1 MSTDYYLQFLEKN
14 NKGQRVSLLTEAPFD
29 YEDSDEGLLPS
40 SMENIPFRSTVD
52 KTAIRGG
59 MELPVMDIPSL
70 REYLFK
76 NSNGYDNDLNHSICV
91 LGDPGMGKSAIILDT
106 AKHICQSRYNGTRE
120 FIELV
125 KLGSNEDK
133 FTEVYENPDK
143 YYIFIDV
150 RMTAYEKYELK
161 GTPFKSQTKKDTMD
175 SLFETWMVVLFLP
188 NAAGMLFLDEINQA
202 ETGTQTALYGL
213 LHKDERMISGRR
225 IANKEAWTVHGA
237 GNLPESGLGVE
248 KMLDALRDRFKS
260 VWLEIDF
267 KSWKEWADTVKVTK
281 RDGTE
286 HSLIHPL
293 VMGFL
298 KQMKEAQSEEEF
310 KTTFIKQ
317 GGNKKSIGHNAP
329 NPRNFVA
336 LSEFIYTQD
345 FITNAANKRLA
356 GEIAEL
362 TSNYETLIDGTP
374 EKARA
379 NAQLQSK
386 KSELDKILAE
396 TYLKDIIQDTQAKIN
411 SKWASRFKEYIMSI
425 NNNIKGIFK
434 FSSDSEARDSI
445 IQKLTYASKTS
456 TGKSKGGTAQQVTS
470 GMGQLKNLFQSIM
483 RQFITNCGLGDYVT
497 GKVPIPHPHGNEK
510 KYKEFADSIPVSFN
524 KDIDNEFKTISR
536 IYSIINTQIA
546 ENARDLAAVTYSYLA
561 NAKHNDI
568 ELFPLFKLALDKN
581 LTPAQ
586 QQKIKDDRG
595 KDIEFSQ
602 QEMKDAMAS
611 LQRKLSEHFNDDN
624 EEEEGASSEDEEE
637 EGASLEEINILVQ
650 QSLKF
655 LTHP

>member
-1 MSTDYYLQFLEKN
+1 MSTDYYLRFLEKN

-29 YEDSDEGLLPS
+29 FQDSDEGLLPS
-40 SMENIPFRSTVD
+40 SMENRTFKSTVD

-76 NSNGYDNDLNHSICV
+76 NSNGYDDGLNHSICV

-106 AKHICQSRYNGTRE
+106 AKNICQTRYKGTRE

-161 GTPFKSQTKKDTMD
+161 GMPFKSETKKDTMD
-175 SLFETWMVVLFLP
+175 SSFETWMAVLFLP
-188 NAAGMLFLDEINQA
+188 NAAGMLFLDEINQSEA
-202 ETGTQTALYGL
+202 GTQTALYGL
-213 LHKDERMISGRR
+213 LHKDERQISGRA

-237 GNLPESGLGVE
+237 GNLPEDGLGVE
-248 KMLDALRDRFKS
+248 KMLAALRDRFKS

-267 KSWKEWADTVKVTK
+267 KNWKEWADTVKVTNK
-281 RDGTE
+281 DGTQ

-293 VMGFL
+293 IMGFL

-317 GGNKKSIGHNAP
+317 GGKKEIGNNAP

-362 TSNYETLIDGTP
+362 TSNYETLTDGTP

-379 NAQLQSK
+379 NAQLESK
-386 KSELDKILAE
+386 KNELDKILDV
-396 TYLKDIIQDTQAKIN
+396 TYLKDIIQDAQAKIN
-411 SKWASRFKEYIMSI
+411 SKWAGRFKNYVMSV

-434 FSSDSEARDSI
+434 FDSDYEARNPI
-445 IQKLTYASKTS
+445 IQKLTYASKT
-456 TGKSKGGTAQQVTS
+456 TDGKSKGGTAQQVTS
-470 GMGQLKNLFQSIM
+470 SMGQLRDLIQSIM

-524 KDIDNEFKTISR
+524 KDIDNEFKTLSR
-536 IYSIINTQIA
+536 IYTIINTQIA

-602 QEMKDAMAS
+602 QQMKDAMAS
-611 LQRKLSEHFNDDN
+611 LQGKLSE
-624 EEEEGASSEDEEE
+624 ELQAYSTGVPGSSEDEEE

-655 LTHP
+655 LTKP